1 MKKILLI
8 LLCILSPSIVVGQEF
23 SVSVSPQSVKAW
35 GIVEDAVGFSAVFAI
50 PVAGNPIVGV
60 HYFHSRDSKNDY
72 ILASS
77 GRLVRKT
84 STLAASIL
92 PINLN
97 YVRVGGMYTARSF
110 PVSESPKFS
119 FVVQAAIP
127 ISFFEVRYTH
137 MSNGFGILHDINPGI
152 DFISFAIKF

>member
-8 LLCILSPSIVVGQEF
+8 LLCILSPSIVVGQDF

-60 HYFHSRDSKNDY
+60 HYFHRRDSKNEY

-77 GRLVRKT
+77 GQLDRKT
-84 STLAASIL
+84 TTLEASTF
-92 PINLN
+92 PINLT
-97 YVRVGGMYTARSF
+97 YARVCR
-110 PVSESPKFS
+110 
-119 FVVQAAIP
+119 
-127 ISFFEVRYTH
+127 
-137 MSNGFGILHDINPGI
+137 L
-152 DFISFAIKF
+152 